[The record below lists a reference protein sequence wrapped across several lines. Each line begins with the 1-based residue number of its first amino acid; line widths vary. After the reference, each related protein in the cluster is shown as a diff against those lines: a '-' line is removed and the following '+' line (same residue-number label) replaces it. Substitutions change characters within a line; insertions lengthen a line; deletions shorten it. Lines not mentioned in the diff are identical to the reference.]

1 MLEQQLNIQK
11 GGMPR
16 GDIGRED
23 LQTEIANLRRKL
35 QEYEETTR
43 QLRLELEVERGRNK
57 ILQTEV
63 KSLREE
69 SVVNYMSAEQSEE
82 QISNKLLRRISE
94 LKKEKA
100 SLVVQVEQEEEYLTN
115 TLYKRLEQVW
125 HCCSL

>member
-1 MLEQQLNIQK
+1 
-11 GGMPR
+11 MPR